1 MKQTEQKSFQ
11 MKNKIKQKIRRFIIQ
26 REISKPKEEKEFIDL
41 KQQVQK
47 ESINN
52 ERKKFKL
59 KPGNLLGIMLHREK

>member
-11 MKNKIKQKIRRFIIQ
+11 MKNKIKQKIRRFFIQ
-26 REISKPKEEKEFIDL
+26 REISKPKEKKEFIDL

-52 ERKKFKL
+52 ERKSL
-59 KPGNLLGIMLHREK
+59 N

>member
-11 MKNKIKQKIRRFIIQ
+11 MKNKLKQKSRRFVIQ
-26 REISKPKEEKEFIDL
+26 RQISKPKEEKEFIDL

-52 ERKKFKL
+52 ERKTL
-59 KPGNLLGIMLHREK
+59 N